1 MITLL
6 ILLNLIE
13 MGIIKFGKFEIKSK
27 WLLLSLFIISV
38 IVRLPNLDRPLSK
51 HHEFNA
57 ALVLIPIDN
66 WNQSSPLDFNYGPV
80 MSYQNENDLY
90 INNITIDFTEQNG
103 SYYYLS
109 FPVLTYLIPYLTFQI
124 GLPATPLGLQILN
137 MLLHLACAYLLFKT
151 VHFITK
157 ERLSKEKKTT
167 VALLASSIYLFSPTP
182 MWFHGNGYTH
192 HTLVVL
198 FILYSIY
205 ITLKIFYSE
214 IKPTLADLFQLFIAL
229 TLAMLTAWIGF
240 LLSGIICVLA
250 LLRIKQ
256 GNKLLLVFAVAF
268 IAAIS
273 SFSFI
278 IWHYS
283 SIIGFENLINYF
295 NNRFFTRT
303 TFDDNDSGFFQTV
316 YSIGKWYVIG
326 YLPILLFVTYQFI
339 SRKSIRL
346 KISEREK
353 TFFWITILLAFSH
366 HILFGNFTIA
376 HNYSV
381 LVDGIFI
388 SVLGAILFNELFY
401 SISSLTNRTI
411 GVVLLFTMCI
421 GQYYFIN
428 RPGETSQNGDL
439 YSNYQDIGDYIR
451 INSTKDDVLFT
462 IGLDEKPAPQ
472 VIYYAKRNFYQLNDL
487 KEVQK
492 IIDEKSIKRAKV
504 FTIKNMK
511 VQKLESIIAQ

>member
-1 MITLL
+1 M
-6 ILLNLIE
+6 E
-13 MGIIKFGKFEIKSK
+13 KIKFGKFEMKSK

-90 INNITIDFTEQNG
+90 INNITIDFTEKNG

-109 FPVLTYLIPYLTFQI
+109 FPVLTYLIPYLAFQI

-137 MLLHLACAYLLFKT
+137 MILHLVCAYLLFKT
-151 VHFITK
+151 VSFITK
-157 ERLSKEKKTT
+157 ESLSSEKSTT
-167 VALLASSIYLFSPTP
+167 VALLTSAIYIFSPTP
-182 MWFHGNGYTH
+182 LWFHGNGYTH
-192 HTLVVL
+192 HTLVIL
-198 FILYSIY
+198 FLLYSIY
-205 ITLKIFYSE
+205 VTLKIFYSQT
-214 IKPTLADLFQLFIAL
+214 KPTLSHLIQLFIAL
-229 TLAMLTAWIGF
+229 SLAMLTAWIGF
-240 LLSGIICVLA
+240 LLSAVICVLV
-250 LLRIKQ
+250 LLKIKK
-256 GNKLLLVFAVAF
+256 NKKILLVFAVSF
-268 IAAIS
+268 IAAIG
-273 SFSFI
+273 SFSFT

-283 SIIGFENLINYF
+283 SIVGYDNLIIYF
-295 NNRFFTRT
+295 DNRFFTRT

-316 YSIGKWYVIG
+316 YSISKWYVIG
-326 YLPILLFVTYQFI
+326 YLPILLFVIYQFI
-339 SRKSIRL
+339 SRKTFRL
-346 KISEREK
+346 KISNRER
-353 TFFWITILLAFSH
+353 TFFWITISLAFSH
-366 HILFGNFTIA
+366 HILLGNFTAA

-388 SVLGAILFNELFY
+388 SVLGGILFNEFL
-401 SISSLTNRTI
+401 SSLASFRTKFI
-411 GVVLLFTMCI
+411 GVLLLFTMCI

-428 RPGETSQNGDL
+428 RPGETSQNGDS
-439 YSNYQDIGDYIR
+439 YSNYQDIGDYMR

-492 IIDEKSIKRAKV
+492 IINEKSIKRAKV